1 MKTTLIMIVL
11 AIVPSHLA
19 QQPRVSISFTPEQE
33 KFAEATK
40 EYQSIWSAEGNRI
53 IEAMEG
59 VSGLRFFEKDI
70 KATVYEGVSFSGY
83 GDSPM
88 KLRASYPADV
98 KKATLIHELGHRFL
112 ERVPKTDGLDE
123 HRVLFLVLYDIW
135 VKLYGKEFADKSV
148 EVEKRRKGLY
158 DYESAWNWALSLSAE
173 ERASK
178 FKALK
183 SRMK

>member
-1 MKTTLIMIVL
+1 MKTILLIIAL
-11 AIVPSHLA
+11 AIVSSHST

-53 IEAMEG
+53 IEAMES
-59 VSGLRFFEKDI
+59 VSGLKFLEKEI

-83 GDSPM
+83 RDSPM
-88 KLRASYPADV
+88 KLRASYPTDI
-98 KKATLIHELGHRFL
+98 KKATLVHELGHRFL

-123 HRVLFLVLYDIW
+123 HRGLFLVLYDIW

-148 EVEKRRKGLY
+148 EVESKRKGLY
-158 DYESAWNWALSLSAE
+158 DYELAWKWALSLSAE

-183 SRMK
+183 NQMK